1 MTDIKEQYQ
10 ELTEQLMSCLPLK
23 AFPIRD
29 LVHLFKEKGVSMTLK
44 SELTITSVMN
54 SGDISGIMCV
64 IEDEE
69 QRLVCGL
76 THLIFERSCPLFRE
90 IEEYQKKRA
99 KRIRKLNQY

>member
-1 MTDIKEQYQ
+1 
-10 ELTEQLMSCLPLK
+10 
-23 AFPIRD
+23 
-29 LVHLFKEKGVSMTLK
+29 MTLK

-64 IEDEE
+64 IEDKE